1 MIQIICGLQRQTQ
14 KHSILWTESS
24 VDTKSL
30 FTFSVSQRHTGLHS
44 ESREVQR
51 IAHHLT
57 LLFGI
62 PEKKDQSTD

>member
-1 MIQIICGLQRQTQ
+1 MIQIVCGLQRQTQ
-14 KHSILWTESS
+14 KHSILRKQCRYKVT
-24 VDTKSL
+24 L

-62 PEKKDQSTD
+62 PEKKDQSID